1 MDHFWRWFLNT
12 VIYGI
17 FSKWFTL
24 NDRRVVDG
32 GVDAVAFSTVG
43 GGRYLSFFQTAL
55 LQLNLLFMVL
65 VLAGVGLYLVM
76 GR

>member
-1 MDHFWRWFLNT
+1 
-12 VIYGI
+12 
-17 FSKWFTL
+17 
-24 NDRRVVDG
+24 VVDG

-65 VLAGVGLYLVM
+65 VVAGIGLYLVM